1 MWMQMTDPGNR
12 WFAKCP
18 SNARGDGHAWNWSRL
33 TCLGMFRL
41 CLLRYLSLKNV
52 VVHSVSF
59 DTLELRRGLH
69 MVRSNNMV
77 RSKTI
82 FIPTK
87 TMLPTTATKHWSNSL
102 RANAQYQNNDKL
114 KARLHRRFLLRTFS
128 FWCMRLSG
136 LTYECIRPC
145 KAIQINTFVTQRLNR
160 MRQNERNQK
169 VKDQKVKGLHFLNNN
184 LMNTFIVQATEHGDW
199 CANLVVILQR
209 LMISFSDAFEIHKYN
224 QPRRSPLHHGGDLIF
239 HSTLKSARSVAR
251 WN

>member
-87 TMLPTTATKHWSNSL
+87 TMLPTTATKHWSNS
-102 RANAQYQNNDKL
+102 
-114 KARLHRRFLLRTFS
+114 
-128 FWCMRLSG
+128 
-136 LTYECIRPC
+136 
-145 KAIQINTFVTQRLNR
+145 QRLNR